1 VQEPVELHGVA
12 RLREMPRALERDER
26 PTGQLGNG
34 DGALARLAAVELA
47 VDDEHRAA
55 NAAAQRAGLL
65 LARKR
70 QRRLLVRE
78 DERLGAS
85 VKAPLDTVLDVLGR
99 VRLWNLLGEEE
110 LEEAAIVP
118 TPVVDVAFRPALV
131 GVERLQGGV
140 AAVVRVRRR
149 EAWEAGW
156 IAATPS
162 AVAGWVAASIS
173 AQPPPS
179 QMPARSAVS
188 VRVASRMARPSSTNS
203 QYE

>member
-1 VQEPVELHGVA
+1 MA

-26 PTGQLGNG
+26 PAGQLGDG
-34 DGALARLAAVELA
+34 DGALARLAPVELA

-85 VKAPLDTVLDVLGR
+85 VQAPPDTVLDVLRR
-99 VRLWNLLGEEE
+99 VRLWKLLGEEE

-118 TPVVDVAFRPALV
+118 TPVVDVALSPALV
-131 GVERLQGGV
+131 GVERLEGG
-140 AAVVRVRRR
+140 
-149 EAWEAGW
+149 
-156 IAATPS
+156 
-162 AVAGWVAASIS
+162 
-173 AQPPPS
+173 
-179 QMPARSAVS
+179 
-188 VRVASRMARPSSTNS
+188 
-203 QYE
+203 